1 MCRRWNF
8 FCRVEACIPLE
19 RHGFRLAVLRQP
31 GPRRSTTKSHPPR
44 RRRTSWLMPTKFI
57 RKGLPPCCPSVEHI
71 SRKEISAGR
80 GACAF
85 SWTTA
90 SCLNRNSHSSP
101 TSPPLQPGRKL
112 KRSDENEFLVN
123 SKFSSYRATLV
134 PRAATC
140 LPGEATPLGRANRG
154 DIHSRRDRQSS
165 RPHHQ

>member
-1 MCRRWNF
+1 MKSRGDSSVLTVLPVGGTYITQRNLSGTW
-8 FCRVEACIPLE
+8 RVRVFLDDRLVLE
-19 RHGFRLAVLRQP
+19 SEFTL
-31 GPRRSTTKSHPPR
+31 
-44 RRRTSWLMPTKFI
+44 
-57 RKGLPPCCPSVEHI
+57 LPHQ
-71 SRKEISAGR
+71 
-80 GACAF
+80 
-85 SWTTA
+85 
-90 SCLNRNSHSSP
+90 
-101 TSPPLQPGRKL
+101 PPLQPGRKL